1 MNEVHPS
8 RSLLLIFRVSLRNYS
23 LTHHCQSVHEKLIR
37 DQQIERMI
45 LVSTLPFFPVTD
57 RAPADGAFTYP
68 YGHLNTFELA
78 YGPRGWFV
86 KFPFGTSNTTA
97 WTFLQT
103 TTTALPVVK
112 WNSTWRYTR
121 RFRTRIF
128 PSFFTTRK
136 TIMTTMT
143 TTIRTTT
150 TTIPSTTATSTMVTT
165 SQGNDVQT
173 DAMIQWDLSTFCLTS
188 STHYYRVLYATG
200 NCNEEYSD
208 SIDSDCYTST
218 GIVNDCWE
226 EKRCFIRTCTR
237 KVCC

>member
-1 MNEVHPS
+1 MNEVYRS
-8 RSLLLIFRVSLRNYS
+8 RSLLIIFRVSLRNYS
-23 LTHHCQSVHEKLIR
+23 LTPHCQSVHEKLIR
-37 DQQIERMI
+37 DQWIERMI
-45 LVSTLPFFPVTD
+45 LVFTLPLFLVTD

-97 WTFLQT
+97 WKLLQT

-112 WNSTWRYTR
+112 WNSTWRYTQR
-121 RFRTRIF
+121 VRTRIF

-150 TTIPSTTATSTMVTT
+150 TTIPLTKTSTMVTT
-165 SQGNDVQT
+165 SQGKDVQT
-173 DAMIQWDLSTFCLTS
+173 DAMI
-188 STHYYRVLYATG
+188 
-200 NCNEEYSD
+200 
-208 SIDSDCYTST
+208 
-218 GIVNDCWE
+218 
-226 EKRCFIRTCTR
+226 
-237 KVCC
+237 